1 MSLYF
6 QCHESWVT
14 TGFHQLSCRWQNKYL
29 KMFGAS
35 KAEGRENISW
45 LRGRKL
51 FFQKLLKCTYFFFF
65 HLVGNQQGED
75 VSSYL
80 LGLPAFL
87 LLRRNSGE
95 VYAPALEKKKKS
107 LLNIKAIT
115 KKHKNTYFSYH
126 NIIMITQEQVNV
138 KMNHEVI
145 FFPLGQSMM
154 VHSDLFHSKFIYT
167 MVGEI

>member
-1 MSLYF
+1 MAEQVFKNVWCEQSRRQRKHFLT
-6 QCHESWVT
+6 E
-14 TGFHQLSCRWQNKYL
+14 RK
-29 KMFGAS
+29 
-35 KAEGRENISW
+35 KAVLPKTSEMH
-45 LRGRKL
+45 L
-51 FFQKLLKCTYFFFF
+51 FFFFF